1 MLIYK
6 QKFDDALKKRD
17 TLRKEQAK
25 LIKKKIEL
33 EKMVNDKQDKLVT
46 LNKNNDCMLDDEVKK
61 LDKRLSK
68 LDTEQKQQ
76 INDDIDLAL
85 KNIDIYDIDGGE

>member
-1 MLIYK
+1 MPVYQNEFK
-6 QKFDDALKKRD
+6 DARKKHD
-17 TLRKEQAK
+17 KLLKEQAK
-25 LIKKKIEL
+25 LINKKIEL
-33 EKMVNDKQDKLVT
+33 EKMLNDKQDKLAT

-61 LDKRLSK
+61 LDKRLAK

>member
-6 QKFDDALKKRD
+6 QKFDDAIKKRD

-25 LIKKKIEL
+25 LIKKKTEL
-33 EKMVNDKQDKLVT
+33 EKMLNDKQDKLAT